1 MSDVPMQ
8 IIVAAFQDENEA
20 DQALKTLKEAKK
32 EKLISIDNAAVIR
45 KDEEGK
51 LHIKET
57 ADMGGGKGAGIG
69 TLVGGAIG
77 NRLDEKDKEMATQ
90 AAHQAFENNHT
101 GAPSSWQNPDTG
113 ASGSI
118 TPTRTYQIENGQYCR
133 EYTQD
138 ITVGGEKHQT
148 YGTACRQSDGSWK
161 VQN

>member
-57 ADMGGGKGAGIG
+57 ADMGGGKGASL
-69 TLVGGAIG
+69 TSHMFPTST
-77 NRLDEKDKEMATQ
+77 KS
-90 AAHQAFENNHT
+90 
-101 GAPSSWQNPDTG
+101 APLTNFVISNLNSILLSNLRSPDW
-113 ASGSI
+113 SMY
-118 TPTRTYQIENGQYCR
+118 PP
-133 EYTQD
+133 
-138 ITVGGEKHQT
+138 
-148 YGTACRQSDGSWK
+148 
-161 VQN
+161 

>member
-1 MSDVPMQ
+1 MSRITTAQ
-8 IIVAAFQDENEA
+8 R
-20 DQALKTLKEAKK
+20 L
-32 EKLISIDNAAVIR
+32 LIPLLAVVFASCATMS
-45 KDEEGK
+45 
-51 LHIKET
+51 ET
-57 ADMGGGKGAGIG
+57 AKENPKAILGGMGGGAAGGLIAAAAGANPALIAFSVLAGG
-69 TLVGGAIG
+69 LVGGAIG

-101 GAPSSWQNPDTG
+101 GAPSTWQNPDTG

-148 YGTACRQSDGSWK
+148 YGTACRQPDGSWK
-161 VQN
+161 VQK